1 VKRIITSFKNANKD
15 LLKAIS
21 DQFPKGV
28 DDEALINY
36 PKAGG
41 GSIRA
46 LELILEDCVYLIK
59 MESEEYYLNYLAK
72 DEDEEDNDEI
82 DIDEIEVEE
91 DPKEEEDKD

>member
-1 VKRIITSFKNANKD
+1 MKRIITSFKNANKD